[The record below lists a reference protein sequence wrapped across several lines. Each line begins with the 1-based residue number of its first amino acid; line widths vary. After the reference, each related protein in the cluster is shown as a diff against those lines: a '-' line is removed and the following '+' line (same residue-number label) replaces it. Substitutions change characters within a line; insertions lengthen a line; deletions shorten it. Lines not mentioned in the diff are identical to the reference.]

1 MGGSSHGITSQ
12 VPPKEVG
19 GSQKISKIK
28 STRGESPI
36 VKSKDLLGNS
46 AQSDGSRKQESHSG

>member
-1 MGGSSHGITSQ
+1 MGSSHGITSQ

-19 GSQKISKIK
+19 GSQKISKVK

-36 VKSKDLLGNS
+36 VKSKDLLGGNS
-46 AQSDGSRKQESHSG
+46 AQSDGSRKQESLSG